1 MNNKW
6 EKSESV
12 YNAATHNSCHNCDD
26 PFKMLFSEKIWIW
39 GFNNHWC
46 RHSHTSQFNQPCQF
60 RVSC

>member
-1 MNNKW
+1 MNYKW

-12 YNAATHNSCHNCDD
+12 YNAATHNSCHNCD

-46 RHSHTSQFNQPCQF
+46 RHSQPYITIQPALPI
-60 RVSC
+60 